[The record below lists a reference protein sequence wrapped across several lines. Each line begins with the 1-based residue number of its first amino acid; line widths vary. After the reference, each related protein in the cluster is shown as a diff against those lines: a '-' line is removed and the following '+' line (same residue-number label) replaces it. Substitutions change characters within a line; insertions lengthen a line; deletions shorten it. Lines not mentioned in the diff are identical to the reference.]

1 MRWVYDKPETKIF
14 LTKGKT
20 VQLYFPAEKQL
31 RISSLGEIENAPA
44 PLDLLLS
51 RAQLSRFFSRI
62 EFAPQALETTG
73 ADRVI
78 RCFPKSKYEQ
88 VLRSC
93 LIELTPTFDVRKLVI
108 TYPDNTTMQFVFSH
122 IQRNQYLAA
131 SLFSLTPPP
140 GTTVIPQ
147 LTK

>member
-1 MRWVYDKPETKIF
+1 MRWVYQKPETKIF

-20 VQLYFPAEKQL
+20 VQLYLPAEKQL
-31 RISSLGEIENAPA
+31 RISSLGEIEDAPA

-51 RAQLSRFFSRI
+51 HVQLGKFFLRI
-62 EFAPQALETTG
+62 EFAPQALEATG
-73 ADRVI
+73 SDRVI
-78 RCFPKSKYEQ
+78 RCFPKPKYEQ

-108 TYPDNTTMQFVFSH
+108 VYPDNTTMQFVFSH
-122 IQRNQYLAA
+122 IQRNQPFAA
-131 SLFSLTPPP
+131 SLFSLVPPP